1 MSLVSK
7 KAVSHKTLALGA
19 CSNGETAEQPP
30 ALQQRQT
37 CGPRLRQEK
46 RAVGAQA
53 FDPFGLDLEQPT
65 LVLVMPSRWRT
76 R

>member
-1 MSLVSK
+1 
-7 KAVSHKTLALGA
+7 
-19 CSNGETAEQPP
+19 
-30 ALQQRQT
+30 
-37 CGPRLRQEK
+37 LRQEK

>member
-1 MSLVSK
+1 MTS
-7 KAVSHKTLALGA
+7 TT
-19 CSNGETAEQPP
+19 GEKEMQN
-30 ALQQRQT
+30 QN
-37 CGPRLRQEK
+37 
-46 RAVGAQA
+46 GAQA